1 MENIVVLMVSQLLS
15 GLTRAMILFVVASGL
30 SLIFGVLS
38 VLNFAHGSFYMIG
51 AFIFY
56 WLWLRFPQSGASFWL
71 SLLLAPVIIGLIG
84 LGIELLLIRRTYKR
98 GHIPQLL
105 LTYGLTLIASDIVRM
120 GWGGK
125 LFTIPAPRGLNGTI
139 QLWNISFPTYNVFL
153 ILVGL
158 GIYVSLW
165 LLIYKT
171 KLGKIIRAAVY
182 DREVVSFLGVRIPF
196 LFSAVFV
203 LGVFLAGLA
212 GGLFLPLSTVD
223 MGMDA
228 SMLIECFAVVI
239 IGGVGSITG
248 TLLGAL
254 IVSEIY
260 AFGILL
266 FPQVALGFIFFVLI
280 IILIF
285 RPYGLLGRPL

>member
-1 MENIVVLMVSQLLS
+1 MVAVPAIWCKFL
-15 GLTRAMILFVVASGL
+15 V
-30 SLIFGVLS
+30 
-38 VLNFAHGSFYMIG
+38 
-51 AFIFY
+51 
-56 WLWLRFPQSGASFWL
+56 